1 MQWLIASLIIFILGI
16 FNIFSPVRGA
26 VQYAFNP
33 LQFGLQQVAI
43 GLRGGFD
50 FYKNLR
56 TIHLE
61 NLNLL
66 EELEGLRSEV
76 LSLRDLE
83 EENQLLRD
91 QLNITSPEDLS
102 RGLILAQTL
111 GNINDHTG
119 TSIVLDRGSAHG
131 ISQGDFVVKGKH
143 LIGVVREVSPQRS
156 EVELITSPTLVLSV
170 IDFQTKTEGLAKGE
184 FGTAVVMERILP
196 GENVNVGDTIV
207 TSGRDGK
214 VFPGFLVGEV
224 THVTGE
230 SAEVLRSAS
239 VKVLL
244 DVENL
249 GKVFVV
255 PAGLR

>member
-1 MQWLIASLIIFILGI
+1 MKWLIASLIIFILGI
-16 FNIFSPVRGA
+16 FNLFAPIRGA
-26 VQYAFNP
+26 IQYAFNP

-43 GLRGGFD
+43 GMRDGFS

-56 TIHLE
+56 SIHSE
-61 NLNLL
+61 NLTLL

-76 LSLRDLE
+76 LSLKELE
-83 EENQLLRD
+83 EENQLLRN
-91 QLNITSPEDLS
+91 QLNVADVEDLS

-119 TSIVLDRGSAHG
+119 TSIILDRGSAHG
-131 ISQGDFVVKGKH
+131 ISAGDFVVKGKH
-143 LIGVVREVSPQRS
+143 LVGVVRGVTAQRS
-156 EVELITSPTLVLSV
+156 DVELITSPTLTLTV

-184 FGTAVVMERILP
+184 FGTAVIMERVLP
-196 GENVNVGDTIV
+196 DESVNVGDTVV

-224 THVTGE
+224 TQVSGE
-230 SAEVLRSAS
+230 SAEVLRNAS

-244 DVENL
+244 DFENL

-255 PAGLR
+255 PK

>member
-1 MQWLIASLIIFILGI
+1 MKWLIASLIIFILGI
-16 FNIFSPVRGA
+16 FNLFAPIRGA
-26 VQYAFNP
+26 VQYTFNP

-43 GLRGGFD
+43 GIRDGFD

-56 TIHLE
+56 TIHSE
-61 NLNLL
+61 NLTLL

-76 LSLRDLE
+76 LSLKELE

-91 QLNITSPEDLS
+91 QLNVADVEDLS
-102 RGLILAQTL
+102 KGLILAQTL

-119 TSIVLDRGSAHG
+119 TSIVLDRGSEHG
-131 ISQGDFVVKGKH
+131 ISAGDFVVKGKH
-143 LIGVVREVSPQRS
+143 LVGVVREVTSQRS
-156 EVELITSPTLVLSV
+156 EVELITSPTLTLSV
-170 IDFQTKTEGLAKGE
+170 IDFETKTEGLAKGE
-184 FGTAVVMERILP
+184 FGTAVIMERILP
-196 GENVNVGDTIV
+196 GENVNVGDTVV

-224 THVTGE
+224 TSVSGE
-230 SAEVLRSAS
+230 SAEVLRNAS

-244 DVENL
+244 DFENL

-255 PAGLR
+255 PK

>member
-1 MQWLIASLIIFILGI
+1 VKWLIASLIIFILGI
-16 FNIFSPVRGA
+16 FNLFAPIRGA
-26 VQYAFNP
+26 VQYTFNP

-43 GLRGGFD
+43 GIRDGFD

-56 TIHLE
+56 TIHSE
-61 NLNLL
+61 NLTLL

-76 LSLRDLE
+76 LSLKELE

-91 QLNITSPEDLS
+91 QLNVADVEDLS
-102 RGLILAQTL
+102 KGLILAQTL

-119 TSIVLDRGSAHG
+119 TSIVLDRGSEHG
-131 ISQGDFVVKGKH
+131 ISAGDFVVKGKH
-143 LIGVVREVSPQRS
+143 LVGVVREVTSQRS
-156 EVELITSPTLVLSV
+156 EVELITSPTLTLSV
-170 IDFQTKTEGLAKGE
+170 IDFETKTEGLAKGE
-184 FGTAVVMERILP
+184 FGTAVIMERILP
-196 GENVNVGDTIV
+196 GENVNVGDTVV

-224 THVTGE
+224 TSVSGE
-230 SAEVLRSAS
+230 SAEVLRNAS

-244 DVENL
+244 DFENL

-255 PAGLR
+255 PK